1 MKCIKKNVIPAVL
14 FLFVLF
20 NFSLVEAKK
29 SKQKHKIAIAKGDHA
44 LQILKK
50 YKIDPSEVSIE
61 IRNEDDIIDS
71 VNAKQMK
78 IPASVTK
85 LLTTYAVLQRFPVGF
100 KFKTQLFY
108 DGENLYLKGGGDPAF
123 VSEKM
128 WYLVNEFSRSQISKI
143 KKDIIVDDTLFD
155 DIRFDQSRENKRV
168 DRAYDSPIGAMSFN
182 WNAVNV
188 FIRPSE
194 VDKKAL
200 VVIDPESEVFELVNS
215 TKTVAGAAKKDLVVA
230 INNSAKK
237 ITVSGEIS
245 KNSDEKAIFKSVTD
259 PDLWSGYQLKSFLK
273 QRNIVVT
280 GQVRRGL
287 LPTNGSAKLVAS
299 VDSKSI
305 SEILTDMNKFS
316 NNFVAEM
323 FTKNLAALDNKQN
336 ASLKQGIDIIRSELV
351 KLNLNEKDFHI
362 INPSGFTLENRL
374 SAAALNEVL
383 NAMRN
388 NFPVYPSV
396 LESLPI
402 AGVDGTLKKRM
413 KNSAAEGWV
422 RAKTGYLDGVVSLAG
437 YAGKKNGDVYTF
449 SFLYNGPRD
458 EANVRE
464 AFDQIVIS
472 LLQ

>member
-1 MKCIKKNVIPAVL
+1 MKRLKKFTIPTVL
-14 FLFVLF
+14 FFVILF
-20 NFSLVEAKK
+20 NFSPVHAKK
-29 SKQKHKIAIAKGDHA
+29 NKAHKKAAVIVGESA
-44 LQILKK
+44 LQIFKK
-50 YKIDPSEVSIE
+50 YKIDSSDVSLE
-61 IRNEDDIIDS
+61 IRNEDEVVDS
-71 VNAKQMK
+71 VNPRQTK

-85 LLTTYAVLQRFPVGF
+85 ILTTYAIVQKMPVGF

-128 WYLVNEFSRSQISKI
+128 WFLVNEFTRSQVNKI
-143 KKDIIVDDTLFD
+143 TKDIVVDDTLFD
-155 DIRFDQSRENKRV
+155 NVRYDNSRESKRV

-194 VDKKAL
+194 IDKKAI
-200 VVIDPESEVFELVNS
+200 VVIDPESEVFELVNQ
-215 TKTVAGAAKKDLVVA
+215 TKTVSGSAKKDLVVV
-230 INNSAKK
+230 INNSARK

-245 KNSDEKAIFKSVTD
+245 KSAEEKAIYKSISD
-259 PDLWSGYQLKSFLK
+259 PDIWSGYQLKAFLK
-273 QRNIVVT
+273 QRNIYLY
-280 GQVRRGL
+280 GQVRRGIV
-287 LPTNGSAKLVAS
+287 PASAKLVAS

-323 FTKNLAALDNKQN
+323 FTKNLAALEVKQN
-336 ASLKQGIDIIRSELV
+336 ASLKQGVEVIQTELN
-351 KLNLNEKDFHI
+351 KLGLTEKDFNI

-374 SAAALNEVL
+374 SAHALNQVL
-383 NAMRN
+383 TAMKN
-388 NFPVYPSV
+388 NFPVYPEV

-402 AGVDGTLKKRM
+402 AGIDGTLRKRM
-413 KNSAAEGWV
+413 KNSKAEGWV

-437 YAGKKNGDVYTF
+437 YAGQRDGEVYTF

-458 EANVRE
+458 EALVRE
-464 AFDQIVIS
+464 AFDQVLIS